1 MGWIALKSINNF
13 LKNKKIIYFA
23 FLLSFSW
30 CQNLWFKGNLKGID
44 DLSFELK
51 VKGIEDDVWE
61 EKIYTYVKLKLMER
75 DIQLLENLVPKMV
88 LDLNIIDSRVE
99 QVSSFLVQ
107 LSIYG
112 YSISESDYYKSFS
125 DSKIS
130 KGLMTSKIFS
140 YEIMGQTSSIKLYK
154 DIEKNINNILSLFLN
169 QWYNDNPKKQF

>member
-1 MGWIALKSINNF
+1 M
-13 LKNKKIIYFA
+13 KNKKIIYFA

-30 CQNLWFKGNLKGID
+30 CQNSWFKGNLKGID

-51 VKGIEDDVWE
+51 VKGVEDDVWE
-61 EKIYTYVKLKLMER
+61 EKIYNYVKLKLMEQ

-140 YEIMGQTSSIKLYK
+140 YEIMGQTNSIKLYK
-154 DIEKNINNILSLFLN
+154 DIEKNINNILSLFFN

>member
-1 MGWIALKSINNF
+1 M
-13 LKNKKIIYFA
+13 
-23 FLLSFSW
+23 SFSW
-30 CQNLWFKGNLKGID
+30 CQNSWFKGNLKGID
-44 DLSFELK
+44 DLSFELNI
-51 VKGIEDDVWE
+51 KGVEDDVWE
-61 EKIYTYVKLKLMER
+61 EKIYTYIKLKLMEQ
-75 DIQLLENLVPKMV
+75 DIQLLENLIPKMV
-88 LDLNIIDSRVE
+88 LDINIIDSRVE

-140 YEIMGQTSSIKLYK
+140 HEIMGQTNSTKLYK
-154 DIEKNINNILSLFLN
+154 DMEKNINNILSLFLN

>member
-1 MGWIALKSINNF
+1 MKS
-13 LKNKKIIYFA
+13 KIIFYFIF
-23 FLLSFSW
+23 FLSSSW
-30 CQNLWFKGNLKGID
+30 SQNSWFKGNLKGID
-44 DLSFELK
+44 DISFELNL
-51 VKGIEDDVWE
+51 KGVEDDVWE
-61 EKIYTYVKLKLMER
+61 EKIFTYAKLKLMEH
-75 DIQLLENLVPKMV
+75 DIQLLENLIPKMV
-88 LDLNIIDSRVE
+88 LDINIIDSRVD

-140 YEIMGQTSSIKLYK
+140 YEIMGQTNSIKLYK
-154 DIEKNINNILSLFLN
+154 DIEKNINNILSLFFN

>member
-1 MGWIALKSINNF
+1 M
-13 LKNKKIIYFA
+13 KNKIIIYFA

-30 CQNLWFKGNLKGID
+30 CQNSWFKGNLKGID
-44 DLSFELK
+44 DLSLELN
-51 VKGIEDDVWE
+51 VKGLEDDVWE
-61 EKIYTYVKLKLMER
+61 EKIYTYVKLKLMEE

-88 LDLNIIDSRVE
+88 LDVNIIDSRVE

-112 YSISESDYYKSFS
+112 YSVSETDYYKSFS